1 MGKLNIGLMVTVLA
15 VLAVLTLLFVAA
27 YLFAPDAA
35 RVKDAL
41 WVMQVVVT
49 TLAIVLGG
57 AFAAYKWQVFR
68 ESEPH
73 LTITNRVSRRFVGD
87 SYVHIA
93 VTAEL
98 RNGSRV
104 QVELLKGI
112 FSLQLL
118 SPTTD
123 ELVESLYGQ
132 VFEKGTH
139 TTLLWP
145 IIDEAERDWDRGELI
160 VEPGESHSETF
171 EFIALNDVE
180 AVMIYTYFYNSR
192 YSKGIRAVEGWG
204 ASTVHD
210 MIKGRDRVHTQGGC
224 SGSQRQEHQDGGR
237 DKGNRPQAEAGES

>member
-1 MGKLNIGLMVTVLA
+1 MGKLNIGLMVIVLA
-15 VLAVLTLLFVAA
+15 VLAVLCLVFLAA
-27 YLFAPDAA
+27 YLLAPDAA
-35 RVKDAL
+35 RVKEAL
-41 WVMQVVVT
+41 WVVQAVVT

-57 AFAAYKWQVFR
+57 IFAAYKWQVFR

-73 LTITNRVSRRFVGD
+73 LTITNRVSHRFVGD

-123 ELVESLYGQ
+123 ELVESLYDQ

-145 IIDEAERDWDRGELI
+145 IIDEAERDWGKGELI

-171 EFIALNDVE
+171 EFIALDDVE

-192 YSKGIRAVEGWG
+192 YSKGTSAAEGWG
-204 ASTVHD
+204 ASSAHD
-210 MIKGRDRVHTQGGC
+210 MIEGRDRVHT
-224 SGSQRQEHQDGGR
+224 
-237 DKGNRPQAEAGES
+237 

>member
-1 MGKLNIGLMVTVLA
+1 MGKVDKGLAVTVAAGLA
-15 VLAVLTLLFVAA
+15 VLCGVILVAFA
-27 YLFAPDAA
+27 IAPDTVAPVDVL
-35 RVKDAL
+35 RVI
-41 WVMQVVVT
+41 QSYVT
-49 TLAIVLGG
+49 ILAIVAGG
-57 AFAAYKWQVFR
+57 LFAAYKWQVFR

-73 LTITNRVSRRFVGD
+73 LTITHEVSHRLVGD

-104 QVELLKGI
+104 QVELLKGT

-145 IIDEAERDWDRGELI
+145 MIDEAERDWDRGELI

-192 YSKGIRAVEGWG
+192 FSKGIRAVEGWG
-204 ASTVHD
+204 ASTAHD
-210 MIKGRDRVHTQGGC
+210 MIEGRDKVQTQGGC
-224 SGSQRQEHQDGGR
+224 SGSQWQEHQDGGR

>member
-1 MGKLNIGLMVTVLA
+1 MGKLNIGFTVTAMA
-15 VLAVLTLLFVAA
+15 VLAVLTLLFLAA
-27 YLFAPDAA
+27 YLFVPDAA

-41 WVMQVVVT
+41 WVMQGVVT

-73 LTITNRVSRRFVGD
+73 LTITHEVSHRLIGD

-123 ELVESLYGQ
+123 ELVESLYDQ

-145 IIDEAERDWDRGELI
+145 IIDEVERDWGKGELI

-171 EFIALNDVE
+171 EFIALDDVE

-192 YSKGIRAVEGWG
+192 YSKGTSAAEGWG
-204 ASTVHD
+204 ASTAHD
-210 MIKGRDRVHTQGGC
+210 MIEVRDRVHTQGGC
-224 SGSQRQEHQDGGR
+224 SGSQRQEHQESGR
-237 DKGNRPQAEAGES
+237 DKGNWPQAEAGES

>member
-1 MGKLNIGLMVTVLA
+1 MGKLNIGFTVTAMA
-15 VLAVLTLLFVAA
+15 VLAVLTLLLLVA
-27 YLFAPDAA
+27 YLFVPDAA

-41 WVMQVVVT
+41 WVMQAVVT

-57 AFAAYKWQVFR
+57 AFAAYKWQIFR

-73 LTITNRVSRRFVGD
+73 LTISNRVSHRFVGD

-123 ELVESLYGQ
+123 ELVESLYDQ

-139 TTLLWP
+139 STLLWP
-145 IIDEAERDWDRGELI
+145 IIDEAERDWGKGELI

-171 EFIALNDVE
+171 EFIALDDVE
-180 AVMIYTYFYNSR
+180 AVMIYTYFHNPR
-192 YSKGIRAVEGWG
+192 YSKGTNAAEGWG

-210 MIKGRDRVHTQGGC
+210 MIEGRD
-224 SGSQRQEHQDGGR
+224 
-237 DKGNRPQAEAGES
+237 

>member
-1 MGKLNIGLMVTVLA
+1 MGKLNIGFTVTAMA
-15 VLAVLTLLFVAA
+15 VLAVLTILFLAVYLLV
-27 YLFAPDAA
+27 PDPA
-35 RVKDAL
+35 RVKDTL
-41 WVMQVVVT
+41 GVMQAVVT

-57 AFAAYKWQVFR
+57 VFAAYKWQIFR

-73 LTITNRVSRRFVGD
+73 LTISHEVSQRRIGD

-123 ELVESLYGQ
+123 ELVESLYDQ
-132 VFEKGTH
+132 VFEEGTH

-145 IIDEAERDWDRGELI
+145 IIDEAERDWGKGELI

-171 EFIALNDVE
+171 EFIALDDVE

-192 YSKGIRAVEGWG
+192 YSKGTSAAEGWG
-204 ASTVHD
+204 ASTAHD
-210 MIKGRDRVHTQGGC
+210 MIEGRDRVHTQGGC
-224 SGSQRQEHQDGGR
+224 SGSQRQEHQESGR